1 MRRILFLLLFL
12 VPQFLWS
19 QTEREE
25 QEAVKVYF
33 RVGTSVVDE
42 DYKSNGASLMKF
54 ANEINSFVGDS
65 TARLGRISI
74 TSSTSPEGGHKI
86 NSLLAQQRAKAI
98 TDWLMD
104 HTSATLTYTVEQTS
118 CDWEMLIDLV
128 ESNPKVPYQSEVLD
142 VLRSTSDSRLRL
154 NRLYALRSSEPYFWL
169 LSHVFPEMRYAAAS
183 TTVHWEPL
191 PVPEVKPEPVDT
203 VVPEPAPAPVVEEP
217 APLPV
222 RKPFYFALKTNLL
235 YDIAIIHNIGAE
247 FYLGNNW
254 SLAGNW
260 QYIWLRNRA
269 DHKYWRVGAGDV
281 SLRKWF
287 GRKALDKPLTGHH
300 AGIYG
305 QMVTYDFAPTGKRG
319 TMAED
324 YNWSLGFEYGYSHPI
339 ARRLNLDFT
348 LGIGYHWGEY
358 KEYEPIDE
366 HSVWQTTK
374 QRSYFGPT
382 KLEVSLVWLLG
393 RGNYN
398 KEKGGQK

>member
-1 MRRILFLLLFL
+1 M
-12 VPQFLWS
+12 
-19 QTEREE
+19 
-25 QEAVKVYF
+25 
-33 RVGTSVVDE
+33 
-42 DYKSNGASLMKF
+42 
-54 ANEINSFVGDS
+54 
-65 TARLGRISI
+65 
-74 TSSTSPEGGHKI
+74 
-86 NSLLAQQRAKAI
+86 
-98 TDWLMD
+98 
-104 HTSATLTYTVEQTS
+104 
-118 CDWEMLIDLV
+118 
-128 ESNPKVPYQSEVLD
+128 
-142 VLRSTSDSRLRL
+142 
-154 NRLYALRSSEPYFWL
+154 
-169 LSHVFPEMRYAAAS
+169 
-183 TTVHWEPL
+183 
-191 PVPEVKPEPVDT
+191 
-203 VVPEPAPAPVVEEP
+203 
-217 APLPV
+217 
-222 RKPFYFALKTNLL
+222 L
-235 YDIAIIHNIGAE
+235 YDIAIIPNIGAE